1 MSGNPDSELLSGQ
14 NEYKYHFVHRQLPG
28 SIARESQN
36 RYGQVLSGVLH
47 CALSVVLKVNILST
61 RSIPTWLNLR
71 ANKQSELISSS

>member
-36 RYGQVLSGVLH
+36 RYGQVLS
-47 CALSVVLKVNILST
+47 
-61 RSIPTWLNLR
+61 RR
-71 ANKQSELISSS
+71 A